1 MNTVVTS
8 REQILAAA
16 RELALS
22 GGELSMRAV
31 AARCG
36 IAVGS
41 IYNYYP
47 TKADLTIAVV
57 AEVWQEIFHPG
68 LCADAGSGPH
78 CFAALVRRLAQQVA
92 ESGARY
98 PGFFVSHRTVIG
110 DKNRG
115 RQAMQQYSA
124 HIERALCETLAR
136 DTAVRAGVFDAAF
149 SPAALAAFV
158 LDFLRED
165 LMRGTDRSAF
175 LLALLDRT
183 LY

>member
-68 LCADAGSGPH
+68 LCADAGSGRKADQCADRGCADQRPAFLVLQQGDEA
-78 CFAALVRRLAQQVA
+78 CEGFCRRGQDEAAIGLVA
-92 ESGARY
+92 ELPGGGKDGQSGKAR
-98 PGFFVSHRTVIG
+98 PG
-110 DKNRG
+110 
-115 RQAMQQYSA
+115 
-124 HIERALCETLAR
+124 
-136 DTAVRAGVFDAAF
+136 
-149 SPAALAAFV
+149 
-158 LDFLRED
+158 
-165 LMRGTDRSAF
+165 
-175 LLALLDRT
+175 
-183 LY
+183 